1 MTNGLYLLYTYYV
14 YINIRK
20 MSTQRRKEMYDPEED
35 ERKKY
40 ARSNWNNL
48 STREVVSGLMEG
60 KMPITRN
67 KYDVNKGMSQT
78 YYLDG
83 KGNERDRPI
92 WEQTEQSRVPTT
104 NMTNI
109 NSGNGNM
116 GTTQA
121 MGGNQLG
128 QTGANSF
135 AGNANNNS
143 NSVLAAQNKP
153 AMSGGTAPAQ
163 PDNSNSMFN
172 NVLRKGEQLASA
184 GLNGLTLGFNDE
196 IEGFFGGLG
205 YGMANLGM
213 KGLNKLGFD
222 VKAPQESAWEAAQR
236 GYVKARDERREA
248 LNNGRQEMP
257 IASAVM
263 EGIGAIASNP
273 YSRVFAASKTAPLAI
288 KAARN
293 GYAAAANGVTYGVG
307 NTEKNDP
314 LEYANNVVWNGLG
327 AVGGNKIG
335 NLVYGRGDHSQLGR
349 GLINEITNQS
359 MGVLK
364 DALDFE
370 KPEEDDEDEEEKQ
383 RRQRNGMGYY

>member
-1 MTNGLYLLYTYYV
+1 
-14 YINIRK
+14 
-20 MSTQRRKEMYDPEED
+20 MYNPED
-35 ERKKY
+35 ERRKY
-40 ARSNWNNL
+40 ASSNWNNL
-48 STREVVSGLMEG
+48 STREVVSGLMNG
-60 KMPITRN
+60 QMPITRN
-67 KYDVNKGMSQT
+67 KHDVNRGMSET

-83 KGNERDRPI
+83 NGNESDRPI
-92 WEQTEQSRVPTT
+92 WEQTGRNRVPATSV
-104 NMTNI
+104 
-109 NSGNGNM
+109 NSGNSNVRTIQNIGENKF
-116 GTTQA
+116 
-121 MGGNQLG
+121 G
-128 QTGANSF
+128 QTEANSF
-135 AGNANNNS
+135 AGNADNDS
-143 NSVLAAQNKP
+143 NSALTVQNKP
-153 AMSGGTAPAQ
+153 AMSGGAALAQ
-163 PDNSNSMFN
+163 PDNSNSMFYN
-172 NVLRKGEQLASA
+172 ALRKGEQLASA

-236 GYVKARDERREA
+236 GYLKARDERREA

-293 GYAAAANGVTYGVG
+293 GYAAAANGMTYGAG
-307 NTEKNDP
+307 NTEKNDS
-314 LEYANNVVWNGLG
+314 LEYAKNIAWGRLG

-359 MGVLK
+359 MEVLK
-364 DALDFE
+364 KALDFE
-370 KPEEDDEDEEEKQ
+370 KPEGDDEEKQ
-383 RRQRNGMGYY
+383 RRQRNGMSYY